1 MVSRVPQHQLQLPPE
16 GSMNNWLKVGLAILG
31 LILIAALAGLALI
44 TRRQATDLV
53 TSKPDQRQPNEETP
67 VDYGLSYEDV
77 TVTNDLGQTLVGWY
91 VPPENGAVVMLQ
103 HGYKSRRQW
112 QLNEAKMLYDAGYGA
127 LLTTVR
133 AHDESEG
140 ELIAF
145 GYYEMADL
153 AAWHDFLLSRDEVN
167 PEKIGMLG
175 VSMGGS
181 LVLQYAAENAD
192 IKAIISHSPFSSLD
206 DTVETSVSYFLN
218 LPDWTVSVIVPLVV
232 FWSEQLGGF
241 DSAEI
246 DAKEWIDD
254 ISPRPVFLLDAG
266 QDIVVS
272 ADSTE
277 LLYDAAQEPAYFWR
291 CPECDHAALD
301 VQRPDEF
308 EACML
313 GFYDRYL
320 LGEDSSQCQE
330 ILGD

>member
-1 MVSRVPQHQLQLPPE
+1 
-16 GSMNNWLKVGLAILG
+16 MNNWLKVALIILSLF
-31 LILIAALAGLALI
+31 LILTLTSLALI
-44 TRRQATDLV
+44 TRSQAADLV
-53 TSKPDQRQPNEETP
+53 TSRPDRRQPNEQTP
-67 VDYGLSYEDV
+67 TDYGLPYEDV

-103 HGYKSRRQW
+103 HGYKSSRQW
-112 QLNEAKMLYDAGYGA
+112 QLNEAKMLHDAGYGA

-145 GYYEMADL
+145 GFYEMADL
-153 AAWHDFLLSRDEVN
+153 AAWHDFLLSRREVD

-181 LVLQYAAENAD
+181 LVLQYAAANED
-192 IKAIISHSPFSSLD
+192 IKAVISHSPFSSLD
-206 DTVETSVSYFLN
+206 DTVETSVRYFLN
-218 LPDWTVSVIVPLVV
+218 LPDWMASVVVPLVV
-232 FWSEQLGGF
+232 FWGEQIGGF

-266 QDIVVS
+266 RDIVVS

-277 LLYDAAQEPAYFWR
+277 LLFDAAQDPSYFWR

-313 GFYDRYL
+313 SFYDRYL
-320 LGEDSSQCQE
+320 LGKDRGQCQE
-330 ILGD
+330 FLGE

>member
-1 MVSRVPQHQLQLPPE
+1 MKT
-16 GSMNNWLKVGLAILG
+16 WLKVLLIVLGVIVLIVVVGLLLVTRG
-31 LILIAALAGLALI
+31 QAAN
-44 TRRQATDLV
+44 LV
-53 TSKPDQRQPNEETP
+53 TSAPDQRQANEETP
-67 VDYGLSYEDV
+67 ADYDLPYEDV
-77 TVTNDLGQTLVGWY
+77 TVANDLGQELAGWY
-91 VPPENGAVVMLQ
+91 IPSENGAVVMLQ

-112 QLNEAKMLYDAGYGA
+112 QLNEARTLHDAGYGA

-140 ELIAF
+140 ELISF
-145 GYYEMADL
+145 GYHEMADL
-153 AAWHDFLLSRDEVN
+153 AAWHQFLLTRDEID

-181 LVLQYAAENAD
+181 LVLQYASQNEA
-192 IKAIISHSPFSSLD
+192 IKAVISHSPFSSLD
-206 DTVETSVSYFLN
+206 DTVETSVRYFLD
-218 LPDWTVSVIVPLVV
+218 LPEWTVSVIVPLVV
-232 FWSEQLGGF
+232 FWGEQIGGF

-266 QDIVVS
+266 QDVVVS

-277 LLYDAAQEPAYFWR
+277 LLRDAAEEPKYFWQ

-301 VQRPDEF
+301 VQRADQF

-313 GFYDRYL
+313 SFYDRYL
-320 LGEDSSQCQE
+320 LGQENEECQD
-330 ILGD
+330 ILVN

>member
-1 MVSRVPQHQLQLPPE
+1 MKT
-16 GSMNNWLKVGLAILG
+16 WLKVLLVVLGVIAIVTV
-31 LILIAALAGLALI
+31 AGLLLV
-44 TRRQATDLV
+44 TRGQATDLV
-53 TSKPDQRQPNEETP
+53 TSTADQRQANEETP
-67 VDYGLSYEDV
+67 ADYDLPYEDV
-77 TVTNDLGQTLVGWY
+77 TVTNDQGQELAGWY
-91 VPPENGAVVMLQ
+91 IPSENGAVVMLQ

-112 QLNEAKMLYDAGYGA
+112 QLNEAKMLHDAGYGS

-140 ELIAF
+140 ELISF
-145 GYYEMADL
+145 GYHEMADL
-153 AAWHDFLLSRDEVN
+153 AAWHQFLLSRDEID

-181 LVLQYAAENAD
+181 LVLQYASQNED
-192 IKAIISHSPFSSLD
+192 IRAVISHSPFSSLD
-206 DTVETSVSYFLN
+206 DTVETSVRYFLD
-218 LPDWTVSVIVPLVV
+218 LPEWAVTAVAPLVV
-232 FWSEQLGGF
+232 FWGEQIGGF

-272 ADSTE
+272 DDSTE
-277 LLYDAAQEPAYFWR
+277 LLLDAAQEPKYFWR

-301 VQRPDEF
+301 VQRADQF

-313 GFYDRYL
+313 SFYDRYL
-320 LGEDSSQCQE
+320 LGEENNQCQD
-330 ILGD
+330 ILTN

>member
-1 MVSRVPQHQLQLPPE
+1 
-16 GSMNNWLKVGLAILG
+16 MNTWLKILLIVLGVIMVIVVTGLL
-31 LILIAALAGLALI
+31 LL
-44 TRRQATDLV
+44 TRGQATDLV
-53 TSKPDQRQPNEETP
+53 TSAPGQRQANQETP
-67 VDYGLSYEDV
+67 ADYDLPYEDV
-77 TVTNDLGQTLVGWY
+77 TVTNDQGQELVGWY
-91 VPPENGAVVMLQ
+91 IPSENGAVVMLQ
-103 HGYKSRRQW
+103 HGYKSRRQG
-112 QLNEAKMLYDAGYGA
+112 QLNEAKMLHDAGYGS

-140 ELIAF
+140 ELISF

-153 AAWHDFLLSRDEVN
+153 AAWHQFLLSREEID

-181 LVLQYAAENAD
+181 LVLQYASQNED
-192 IKAIISHSPFSSLD
+192 IKAVISHSPFSSLD
-206 DTVETSVSYFLN
+206 DTVETSVRFFLD
-218 LPDWTVSVIVPLVV
+218 LPDWSVSLIAPLVV
-232 FWSEQLGGF
+232 FWGEQIGGF

-246 DAKEWIDD
+246 DAKQWIGD

-277 LLYDAAQEPAYFWR
+277 LLLDAAQEPKYFWQ

-301 VQRPDEF
+301 VQRAEQF

-320 LGEDSSQCQE
+320 LEEETNQCQD
-330 ILGD
+330 ILTK

>member
-1 MVSRVPQHQLQLPPE
+1 
-16 GSMNNWLKVGLAILG
+16 
-31 LILIAALAGLALI
+31 
-44 TRRQATDLV
+44 
-53 TSKPDQRQPNEETP
+53 
-67 VDYGLSYEDV
+67 
-77 TVTNDLGQTLVGWY
+77 
-91 VPPENGAVVMLQ
+91 ML
-103 HGYKSRRQW
+103 H
-112 QLNEAKMLYDAGYGA
+112 DAGYGS
-127 LLTTVR
+127 LLATVR

-140 ELIAF
+140 ELISF
-145 GYYEMADL
+145 GYHEMSDL
-153 AAWHDFLLSRDEVN
+153 AAWHQFLLSRDEVD

-181 LVLQYAAENAD
+181 LVLQYASENED
-192 IKAIISHSPFSSLD
+192 IKAVISHSPFSSLD
-206 DTVETSVSYFLN
+206 DTVETSVRFFLD

-232 FWSEQLGGF
+232 FWGEQIGGF

-277 LLYDAAQEPAYFWR
+277 LLLEAAQEPKYFWQ

-301 VQRPDEF
+301 VQRADQF

-313 GFYDRYL
+313 SFYDRYL
-320 LGEDSSQCQE
+320 LGEENNQCQD
-330 ILGD
+330 ILAK